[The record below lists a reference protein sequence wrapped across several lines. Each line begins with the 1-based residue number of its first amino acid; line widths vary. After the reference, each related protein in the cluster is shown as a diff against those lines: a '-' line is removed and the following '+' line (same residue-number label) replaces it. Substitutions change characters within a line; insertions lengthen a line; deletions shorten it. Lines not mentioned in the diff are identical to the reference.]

1 MNLLSA
7 IGNTPLVELNNLNG
21 NSKIRIFGKLEGSNP
36 GGSIKDRSAGWNVK
50 MENMMIGKASPTPK
64 GEIIKEGALD
74 ALPVSDTRLEWGVL
88 TAH

>member
-1 MNLLSA
+1 
-7 IGNTPLVELNNLNG
+7 
-21 NSKIRIFGKLEGSNP
+21 
-36 GGSIKDRSAGWNVK
+36 

-74 ALPVSDTRLEWGVL
+74 ALPVNDTRLEWGVL